1 MEGSEGIAG
10 HPDHEYPAAPYPGVA
25 PGFSFLHDD
34 GLTHEIVPDDG
45 CRGGWRVASDAVD
58 DRLDVPLAARV
69 PVLAYGSNSC
79 PSKITWLRRELGLPG
94 PVVALRVT
102 VHGVAAVWA
111 AGLRV
116 RDDARPAT
124 LAVTSTDSNASL
136 RAPSAR
142 TSTSSAGRRLD
153 ADGVGFLASSAS
165 SDALL
170 APEVH
175 HVWLATP
182 EQVAVLDRCEGRG
195 TRYDLAW
202 LHAATVVDER
212 GVRLDPVLAYWP
224 APRRPGEEPR
234 TDRSPLLVDGAPVR
248 VRDVAQADARHL
260 VGVPGPVPHG
270 AATVVAT
277 GCPDP
282 RLWPDRVFVYGTL
295 QPGASAWWRLA
306 PHARA
311 SAPAVGTGQVYDTG
325 RGYPA
330 LVAGPGTVHGHVVTL
345 ADPGRALPAL
355 DAYEGPD
362 YRRERVVVYREAN
375 DAERSADGS
384 ATASSTGSPVA
395 VEAWA
400 WLWDTAPPPA
410 WPTVTGSWSDA

>member
-1 MEGSEGIAG
+1 VEGGEGIAAV
-10 HPDHEYPAAPYPGVA
+10 PDDEYPADPYPGVA

-34 GLTHEIVPDDG
+34 GLTSELVPDDG
-45 CRGGWRVASDAVD
+45 CRGGWRVGATAVD
-58 DRLDVPLAARV
+58 DLVRVPLAGRV

-79 PSKITWLRRELGLPG
+79 PSKITWLRHELGLPG

-102 VHGVAAVWA
+102 VSGMAAVWA

-124 LAVTSTDSNASL
+124 LAVTSGESNASL
-136 RAPSAR
+136 LALDARKAAPSAPHPR
-142 TSTSSAGRRLD
+142 SD
-153 ADGVGFLASSAS
+153 DDVDFLALGAS

-195 TRYDLAW
+195 SRYDLAW
-202 LHAATVVDER
+202 LHGATVHDER
-212 GVRLDPVLAYWP
+212 GVRLDPVLGYWP
-224 APRRPGEEPR
+224 APRRPGEDPR

-248 VRDVAQADARHL
+248 IRDVAQAAARHL
-260 VGVPGPVPHG
+260 TGVPGPVPSD
-270 AATVVAT
+270 AATVVPA

-282 RLWPDRVFVYGTL
+282 RSWPDRVFVYGTL

-306 PHARA
+306 PAARA
-311 SAPAVGTGQVYDTG
+311 STPAVGTGQVYDTG
-325 RGYPA
+325 MGYPA

-345 ADPGRALPAL
+345 TDPARALPAL

-375 DAERSADGS
+375 AAERSADGS
-384 ATASSTGSPVA
+384 ATASSTGSGPVL
-395 VEAWA
+395 AWA
-400 WLWDTAPPPA
+400 WLWDSAPPPE
-410 WPTVTGSWSDA
+410 WPTVTGSWSEP

>member
-1 MEGSEGIAG
+1 M
-10 HPDHEYPAAPYPGVA
+10 
-25 PGFSFLHDD
+25 
-34 GLTHEIVPDDG
+34 
-45 CRGGWRVASDAVD
+45 
-58 DRLDVPLAARV
+58 DVPLAARV
-69 PVLAYGSNSC
+69 PVLAFGSNAC

-124 LAVTSTDSNASL
+124 LAVV
-136 RAPSAR
+136 PSPPPR
-142 TSTSSAGRRLD
+142 VSSAAMLTLD
-153 ADGVGFLASSAS
+153 GTQVGGTA
-165 SDALL
+165 

-175 HVWLATP
+175 HLWLATP

-202 LHAATVVDER
+202 LHTATVVDER
-212 GVRLDPVLAYWP
+212 GARLDPVLGYWP
-224 APRRPGEEPR
+224 APRRPGEPPR

-248 VRDVAQADARHL
+248 VRDVSQDAARL
-260 VGVPGPVPHG
+260 LAGMPGGVPDD
-270 AATVVAT
+270 AAEIVE

-282 RLWPDRVFVYGTL
+282 RSWPDRVFTYGTL

-306 PHARA
+306 PHATGT
-311 SAPAVGTGQVYDTG
+311 APAVGTGLVVDTG

-330 LVAGPGTVHGHVVTL
+330 LVPGEGVARGHVVTL
-345 ADPGRALPAL
+345 ADPAGAMPAL

-362 YRRERVVVYREAN
+362 YRRERVVVYRAAN
-375 DAERSADGS
+375 DAERSDGS
-384 ATASSTGSPVA
+384 STA
-395 VEAWA
+395 ELAWA
-400 WLWDTAPPPA
+400 WLWDSTPPA
-410 WPTVTGSWSDA
+410 DWPTVTGSWSDTR